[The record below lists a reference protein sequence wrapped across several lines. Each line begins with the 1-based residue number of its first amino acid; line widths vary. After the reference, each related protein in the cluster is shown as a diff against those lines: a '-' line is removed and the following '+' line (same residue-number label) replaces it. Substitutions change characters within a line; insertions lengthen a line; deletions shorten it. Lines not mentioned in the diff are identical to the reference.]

1 MKKNPGERIN
11 EMITYVGYFLIFLGV
26 VDYLSSTVG
35 TDFYGI
41 FGIYLEGV
49 AYEYS
54 SYAAGLFGFI
64 LIVLDRDKDIKHLV
78 EMGLEKDESLIS
90 ADTVSVRKGGFF
102 GGIESGVFFVTNKR
116 LGYIANYSQSTTG
129 DSFDTQAVGDRDLVW
144 DIGNVSSARATT
156 TTVIIQSADE
166 EFKLL
171 PGPWKTKKIAETIN
185 SIMG

>member
-1 MKKNPGERIN
+1 
-11 EMITYVGYFLIFLGV
+11 MITYVGYFLIFLGV

-41 FGIYLEGV
+41 FSIYLEGV

-102 GGIESGVFFVTNKR
+102 GGI
-116 LGYIANYSQSTTG
+116 
-129 DSFDTQAVGDRDLVW
+129 
-144 DIGNVSSARATT
+144 
-156 TTVIIQSADE
+156 
-166 EFKLL
+166 
-171 PGPWKTKKIAETIN
+171 
-185 SIMG
+185 